1 MRNAMVVLAGI
12 VMVGALLVGPLRGDG
27 AAVDTCTAQGTYN
40 LSALA
45 DAGNTVQALGF
56 ITLTQP
62 SLCTG
67 LGTFSAEVDVKP
79 LGGTMTHLSFT
90 GTYFVNADGVFTTND
105 TVVNLTGDVTQ
116 VAGGIANTIV
126 FVANFGAAF
135 SFGGPVVLAGV
146 AVRNPPVGF
155 IGPTGAAGAAGAS
168 GPTGAAG
175 AGGATGAV
183 GAGGA
188 PGATGAVGATGAAG
202 ATGPTGATAPNRTIL
217 FGGTQGVSPSPTSAS
232 FMGPGNSLS
241 ATGSSAVYV
250 PLPTG
255 TVGNL
260 RVQMNATLVGGGYT
274 FRILKTLAGAT
285 APTGVTG
292 PRCDIQAGS
301 TGTSV
306 GGPTGSLACSD
317 TTTVLGFSAGDL
329 LSVEIVPTG
338 VGPTGTVGWSATHSV
353 P

>member
-27 AAVDTCTAQGTYN
+27 AATDTCTAQGTYS

-56 ITLTQP
+56 MTLTQP

-67 LGTFSAEVDVKP
+67 LGTFSAEVDIKP
-79 LGGTMTHLSFT
+79 LGGTTAHLSFT

-155 IGPTGAAGAAGAS
+155 IGPTGA
-168 GPTGAAG
+168 
-175 AGGATGAV
+175 
-183 GAGGA
+183 
-188 PGATGAVGATGAAG
+188 
-202 ATGPTGATAPNRTIL
+202 
-217 FGGTQGVSPSPTSAS
+217 
-232 FMGPGNSLS
+232 
-241 ATGSSAVYV
+241 
-250 PLPTG
+250 
-255 TVGNL
+255 
-260 RVQMNATLVGGGYT
+260 
-274 FRILKTLAGAT
+274 
-285 APTGVTG
+285 
-292 PRCDIQAGS
+292 
-301 TGTSV
+301 
-306 GGPTGSLACSD
+306 
-317 TTTVLGFSAGDL
+317 
-329 LSVEIVPTG
+329 
-338 VGPTGTVGWSATHSV
+338 
-353 P
+353 